1 MLLYPLAKFWTVA
14 FVVTLLSIE
23 REVKGQNSTT
33 SSSSSVSSTGAS
45 SSSTTSSVVGG
56 GSPGVSVQIS
66 TVTVISTVVE
76 IVLVTTL
83 PTTRTTS
90 TSSRRPS
97 TVTHYVVP
105 TDPLIP
111 SGTRRSSNKPMSGVP
126 FLRHLLF
133 PLSTLSM
140 MMGVGDDQRNTLYN
154 AIGTSLGFGVM
165 TGLVFVSSTLY

>member
-1 MLLYPLAKFWTVA
+1 M
-14 FVVTLLSIE
+14 
-23 REVKGQNSTT
+23 

-45 SSSTTSSVVGG
+45 SSSATSSVGG
-56 GSPGVSVQIS
+56 GGGPSVSVQIS

-76 IVLVTTL
+76 TVLVTTL

-111 SGTRRSSNKPMSGVP
+111 SGTRRNSKPMSGAP
-126 FLRHLLF
+126 FLRHILF
-133 PLSTLSM
+133 PLSTLST

>member
-14 FVVTLLSIE
+14 FVITLLSIG
-23 REVKGQNSTT
+23 RGVKGQNSTT

-56 GSPGVSVQIS
+56 GGGPGVSVQIS

-76 IVLVTTL
+76 TVLVTTL
-83 PTTRTTS
+83 PTTRATS

-111 SGTRRSSNKPMSGVP
+111 SGTRRNSKPMSGAP
-126 FLRHLLF
+126 FLHHLLF
-133 PLSTLSM
+133 PLST